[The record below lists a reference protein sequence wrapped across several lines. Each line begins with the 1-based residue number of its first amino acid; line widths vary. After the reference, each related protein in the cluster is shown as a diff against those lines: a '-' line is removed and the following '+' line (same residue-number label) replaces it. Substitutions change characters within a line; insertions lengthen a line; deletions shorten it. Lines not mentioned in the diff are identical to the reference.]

1 MDDRI
6 AVIAGAGELPFLIID
21 KIKKRCEDILVL
33 ALKGITK
40 KEIIKLGDKVYWLHL
55 GELEK
60 LIAIL
65 KEEGIRKLIFS
76 GRIDKRLLLQ
86 QSHFDSKVKQ
96 FLGKM
101 ENKGDLSLLGTLAN
115 IFKEE
120 KIKLISPYIYLNSY
134 LVGKGV
140 LSKRK
145 PSAREMMDIK
155 VGWKIAKSIANLD
168 IGHTVVV
175 KEGIIF
181 AVESVEGTDS
191 TIRRG
196 GNLSKKGAVVV
207 KVARPV
213 RNKFLNGSRYNQDSR
228 FDHPPVMG
236 LDTLKISS
244 QVGISAIAF
253 EAEKTIVLEKKA
265 LIKGCNTH
273 SIALIGI

>member
-1 MDDRI
+1 MEKI

-21 KIKKRCEDILVL
+21 KIKKRRGDALVL
-33 ALKGITK
+33 ALEGITK

-65 KEEGIRKLIFS
+65 KEGGIKKLVFS

-86 QSHFDSKVKQ
+86 QSHFDGKVKQ
-96 FLGKM
+96 FLRKM
-101 ENKGDLSLLGTLAN
+101 EDKGDLSLLGTLVN

-120 KIKLISPYIYLNSY
+120 KIKLLSPYIYLNSY
-134 LVGKGV
+134 LVGKGI

-145 PSAREMMDIK
+145 PSTREMMDIK
-155 VGWKIAKSIANLD
+155 AGWKIAKSIANLD

-207 KVARPV
+207 KVAR
-213 RNKFLNGSRYNQDSR
+213 YNQDSR
-228 FDHPPVMG
+228 FDHPPVIG

-253 EAEKTIVLEKKA
+253 EAEKTIVLEKKS
-265 LIKGCNTH
+265 LIKGCNAH
-273 SIALIGI
+273 NIALIGI

>member
-1 MDDRI
+1 MNRI
-6 AVIAGAGELPFLIID
+6 AVVAGAGKLPFLIID
-21 KIKKRCEDILVL
+21 KIKKRREDALVL

-40 KEIIKLGDKVYWLHL
+40 KEIMKLGNRVCWLHL

-65 KEEGIRKLIFS
+65 KEEGITKLIFS
-76 GRIDKRLLLQ
+76 GRIDKRTLLQ
-86 QSHFDSKVKQ
+86 KHHFDSKVKQ

-101 ENKGDLSLLGTLAN
+101 KDKGDLSLLGTLAN
-115 IFKEE
+115 IFEE
-120 KIKLISPYIYLNSY
+120 EGIELLSPYIYLNSY
-134 LVGKGV
+134 LVGKGI

-155 VGWKIAKSIANLD
+155 FGWEIAKSIANLD

-196 GNLSKKGAVVV
+196 GKLAKKGAVVV

-213 RNKFLNGSRYNQDSR
+213 RNKFLNGSSYNQDSR
-228 FDHPPVMG
+228 FDHPPVIG
-236 LDTLKISS
+236 LNTLKISS
-244 QVGISAIAF
+244 QAGISAIAF
-253 EAEKTIVLEKKA
+253 EAEKTIVLEKDSI
-265 LIKGCNTH
+265 IKGCNANN
-273 SIALIGI
+273 IALIGL